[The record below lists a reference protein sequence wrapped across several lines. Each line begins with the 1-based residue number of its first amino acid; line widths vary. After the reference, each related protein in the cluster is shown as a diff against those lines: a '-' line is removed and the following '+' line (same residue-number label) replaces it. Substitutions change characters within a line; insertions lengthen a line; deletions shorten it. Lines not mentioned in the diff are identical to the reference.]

1 MKNRILVVDDEKIKL
16 ITLLDALSKEGYD
29 VEGVEDGM
37 AALKKLEGSRFDI
50 VVADLKLPKMDGL
63 ELLKHVKEK
72 YQDTEVIIM
81 TAYGTIES
89 AVSAMK
95 IGAHDYLTKPF
106 PTEELLLK
114 VQRLIKYQALAKE
127 NILLHNQLDERYGID
142 NIIGKNKRMQEIYEL
157 IKTIAPGESNVV
169 IYGESGTG
177 KELVAHA
184 IHHNSLRKNGPF
196 IKVSCA
202 TLSESILESELF
214 GHEKGAFTGAL
225 NRKPG
230 RFELAD
236 GGTIFLDDV
245 DDMSPLV
252 QVKLLRVLQEREF
265 ERVGGTE
272 TVKVNVRVVA
282 ASKKDL
288 GESVKTGK
296 FREDLYY
303 RLNVIAIHLPLL
315 RERKDDVP
323 LLVYHFLKKYTA
335 KSGKKIEEISPDA
348 LSRMLEYNWPG
359 NIRELENA
367 IERAVALSRGIIL
380 TVKDL
385 PTLIAQGEP
394 QITITEK
401 SPTTIEGIVKDAEK
415 EHIIRI
421 LRETGGKKNEAA
433 KILGISRKTL
443 WEKINLY
450 KIRE

>member
-16 ITLLDALSKEGYD
+16 ITLLDALSKEGYEA
-29 VEGVEDGM
+29 EGAEDGM

-50 VVADLKLPKMDGL
+50 VVADLKLPKMDGM

-177 KELVAHA
+177 KELVTHA
-184 IHHNSLRKNGPF
+184 IYHNSLRKNGPF

-288 GESVKTGK
+288 GESVKEGR

-303 RLNVIAIHLPLL
+303 RLNVISVHLPPL

-323 LLVYHFLKKYTA
+323 LLVCHFLKKYA
-335 KSGKKIEEISPDA
+335 VKSGKKIEEISPDA

-367 IERAVALSRGIIL
+367 IERAVALSRGIII

-401 SPTTIEGIVKDAEK
+401 SPTTIEGVVKEAEK
-415 EHIIRI
+415 EHIMRV
-421 LRETGGKKNEAA
+421 LRETGGKKNETA

-443 WEKINLY
+443 WEKMKLY
-450 KIRE
+450 KLG

>member
-1 MKNRILVVDDEKIKL
+1 MKSRILVVDDEKIKL
-16 ITLLDALSKEGYD
+16 ITLLDALSKEGYE
-29 VEGVEDGM
+29 VEGCEDGLT
-37 AALKKLEGSRFDI
+37 ALNKLEESGFDI
-50 VVADLKLPKMDGL
+50 VVADLKLPKMDGM
-63 ELLKHVKEK
+63 ELLRRIKEN
-72 YQDTEVIIM
+72 YSGTEVIIM

-95 IGAHDYLTKPF
+95 MGAHDYITKPF

-114 VQRLIKYQALAKE
+114 IKRLKKYQELTKE
-127 NILLHNQLDERYGID
+127 NILLHSQLDEKYGLD

-177 KELVAHA
+177 KELIAHA
-184 IHHNSLRKNGPF
+184 IHHNSNRKNGPF

-202 TLSESILESELF
+202 VLSENLLESELF
-214 GHEKGAFTGAL
+214 GHEKGAFTGAMT
-225 NRKPG
+225 RKPG

-236 GGTIFLDDV
+236 GGTIFMDDV
-245 DDMSPLV
+245 DDMTPLV

-272 TVKVNVRVVA
+272 TVKVNVRVVT

-288 GESVKTGK
+288 GEFVKAGR

-303 RLNVIAIHLPLL
+303 RLNVIAVHLPPL
-315 RERKDDVP
+315 RERKDDIP
-323 LLVYHFLKKYTA
+323 LLVEHFLKKYAA

-359 NIRELENA
+359 NIRELENVM
-367 IERAVALSRGIIL
+367 ERAVVLNKGKAI

-394 QITITEK
+394 QTAITEK
-401 SPTTIEGIVKDAEK
+401 SPTTIEEVVKEAEK
-415 EHIIRI
+415 EHIIRV
-421 LRETGGKKNEAA
+421 LRETGGKKNETA

-443 WEKINLY
+443 WEKMKLY
-450 KIRE
+450 RLD

>member
-16 ITLLDALSKEGYD
+16 ITLLDALSKEGYEA
-29 VEGVEDGM
+29 EGAEDGM
-37 AALKKLEGSRFDI
+37 AALKKLEESRFDI
-50 VVADLKLPKMDGL
+50 VVADLKLPKMDGM

-177 KELVAHA
+177 KELVTHA

-252 QVKLLRVLQEREF
+252 QVKILRVLQEREF

-303 RLNVIAIHLPLL
+303 RLNVIAIHLPPL

-323 LLVYHFLKKYTA
+323 LLVYHFLKKYA
-335 KSGKKIEEISPDA
+335 VKSGKKIEEISPDA

-394 QITITEK
+394 QMAITEK

-421 LRETGGKKNEAA
+421 LRETGGKKNETA

-443 WEKINLY
+443 WEKMKLY
-450 KIRE
+450 KLG